1 MTDTEKAIAM
11 AYTGVCFLAGDKLQV
26 FYDYAKTLMGRAV
39 YTHEL
44 PSIAEELKEK
54 SRPDFMRLCEEETKP
69 ITHARWEKVSEFGSE
84 YRCTNCGLIISM
96 NGSART
102 PDELGWH
109 HCKRC
114 GAIMDKEE

>member
-44 PSIAEELKEK
+44 PSIAEELKEIENFSDRK
-54 SRPDFMRLCEEETKP
+54 TMLEGLKEMR
-69 ITHARWEKVSEFGSE
+69 
-84 YRCTNCGLIISM
+84 
-96 NGSART
+96 
-102 PDELGWH
+102 
-109 HCKRC
+109 
-114 GAIMDKEE
+114 